1 MAADGETI
9 GLALASVRAS
19 LLDSGAVS
27 DGEEARA
34 ESEIL
39 LAHVLSTDLLSIN
52 SAGLITSMTQPLPP
66 EAAERLAGLLKRRL
80 QREPLRYITGSCP
93 FYGRDFAVDRRVL
106 IPRQETEL
114 VVERALRWAG
124 RHRAVRIADI
134 GTGSGVLAIT
144 LALELDGAEVHAV
157 DISPDALDVAAQ
169 NARRLGVAANIGFH
183 EGDLADPLWGPFDIV
198 VANLPYVLAGR
209 MGEVEP
215 ELAPEVLAEPRLALD
230 GGPDGLDLIGRFVP
244 QLPGLLSDEAI
255 ALLEIDPRLV
265 DGVRAL
271 VEEHMPAADMQI
283 IDDLAGMARVAEI
296 TIGD

>member
-9 GLALASVRAS
+9 GLALVSVRAS

-39 LAHVLSTDLLSIN
+39 LAHVLSIN
-52 SAGLITSMTQPLPP
+52 SGDLITSMTQPLPP

-124 RHRAVRIADI
+124 RHGAVRIADI

-144 LALELDGAEVHAV
+144 LALELDGAEVHPPDVHAT

-255 ALLEIDPRLV
+255 ALLEIDPPLV

>member
-66 EAAERLAGLLKRRL
+66 EAGERLAGLLKRRL

-124 RHRAVRIADI
+124 RHGAVRIADI

-169 NARRLGVAANIGFH
+169 MATALAIAHEAGIAHRDIKPENVMLRRDGSASPRTSDFTRAISQIRC
-183 EGDLADPLWGPFDIV
+183 GDRSTSLSPTCLTYWRGGWGRWNRSWPPKYWQSLV
-198 VANLPYVLAGR
+198 WRWMAGR
-209 MGEVEP
+209 MGW
-215 ELAPEVLAEPRLALD
+215 
-230 GGPDGLDLIGRFVP
+230 I
-244 QLPGLLSDEAI
+244 
-255 ALLEIDPRLV
+255 
-265 DGVRAL
+265 
-271 VEEHMPAADMQI
+271 
-283 IDDLAGMARVAEI
+283 
-296 TIGD
+296 